1 MLNLSWLLLYRE
13 NLPLRGTQTFSNPL
27 IAQGFIVLGARM
39 QTPDKSLFLC
49 PTFLHIH
56 VHYTE
61 HGRHRNWPGLH
72 HKRPFLGQ
80 TSPWNEPIYA
90 RDAFSVIQTTGNLGT
105 RPELFLSIVSC
116 ANHNMSVS
124 TFLPGTMDR
133 IHSTSNFSSWWCF
146 NTSELWPVVFWS
158 SLRLAYKSWL
168 ITF

>member
-1 MLNLSWLLLYRE
+1 MLSLSWLLLYRE
-13 NLPLRGTQTFSNPL
+13 NLPLRGTQTFSKPL
-27 IAQGFIVLGARM
+27 IAQGFRVLGARM

-61 HGRHRNWPGLH
+61 HGRHRSWPGLH

-80 TSPWNEPIYA
+80 ASPWNGPIYK

-105 RPELFLSIVSC
+105 RPKLILSIVSC
-116 ANHNMSVS
+116 ANHNMSVF

-133 IHSTSNFSSWWCF
+133 IHSNSNFSSLWCF

-158 SLRLAYKSWL
+158 PLRLAYKSWL